1 MCGPIGTV
9 VSSVQAPPAPIATMD
24 NTTSGEPLDELRIH
38 EIPDKYLGVIV
49 HFMLKFHND
58 TSEFNKPQLRR
69 TFRSSYP
76 LFLVLYGSLFVSSL
90 IANSWMVLHI
100 YREKR
105 PRESVCVYLFVNA
118 LNDIFKLLV
127 VIPIS
132 LVTLFLDN
140 WLFGRFLCFAS
151 PIVQDFPFYLT
162 LLTFVAIACD
172 RYRYA
177 MNPLKRRIPPLLCL
191 TGVAIVAGI
200 LTLPYAAY
208 TKFLDLQQYL
218 GHQFQGT
225 GICAINLTE
234 NIEEYIR
241 GLFIVLYA
249 LPVALV
255 IYLHVKVS
263 VEIKAQGTSQ
273 SLALNVTNRRE
284 SNGEEASV
292 CSVASS
298 MVPESVYS
306 TRSCAVFPVATR
318 EVVRHQSE
326 ASRSSSAFYKDARS
340 LEDTVDW
347 MKERRTQNTVM
358 MMVTVYAVCLL
369 PLNILRLI
377 VHVVHEGPEQSV
389 HFDLSFAFAVLIA
402 FLPTLGT
409 PYLFRVWHLST
420 RITIDACQYRKLRR
434 VSGTSS
440 VGHRDK
446 NRSNSKA

>member
-1 MCGPIGTV
+1 MNGSAKG
-9 VSSVQAPPAPIATMD
+9 A
-24 NTTSGEPLDELRIH
+24 ELNI
-38 EIPDKYLGVIV
+38 EQIPDKYIGYIM
-49 HFMLKFHND
+49 HFMLKFQND
-58 TSEFNKPQLRR
+58 TSEFSRPQLRR
-69 TFRSSYP
+69 TFRTSYP

-90 IANSWMVLHI
+90 IGNGWMVLHI
-100 YREKR
+100 YREKQ
-105 PRESVCVYLFVNA
+105 PRETVCVYLFANA

-127 VIPIS
+127 VMPIT
-132 LVTLFLDN
+132 LVTLFLHN
-140 WLFGRFLCFAS
+140 WVFGSFLCFAS

-177 MNPLKRRIPPLLCL
+177 MNPMKRQIPPPLCL
-191 TGVAIVAGI
+191 LGVCLVAGI

-208 TKFLDLQQYL
+208 TKFLDLEQYL
-218 GHQFQGT
+218 GHQFRGT

-263 VEIKAQGTSQ
+263 VEIKAQEA
-273 SLALNVTNRRE
+273 SLALHATYRRE

-298 MVPESVYS
+298 SMAPESVYS
-306 TRSCAVFPVATR
+306 TRSCAAFPAAR
-318 EVVRHQSE
+318 
-326 ASRSSSAFYKDARS
+326 RSPPGGDA
-340 LEDTVDW
+340 LDW
-347 MKERRTQNTVM
+347 LKERRTQNTVM

-369 PLNILRLI
+369 PLNVLRLI
-377 VHVVHEGPEQSV
+377 VHVVHEGPEHSV

-409 PYLFRVWHLST
+409 PYLFRVWRLSL
-420 RITIDACQYRKLRR
+420 DACQYSKLQRAGRKGRCGSR
-434 VSGTSS
+434 
-440 VGHRDK
+440 
-446 NRSNSKA
+446 A

>member
-1 MCGPIGTV
+1 MFYSYEMANASAEGLSP
-9 VSSVQAPPAPIATMD
+9 S
-24 NTTSGEPLDELRIH
+24 ELNIQQ
-38 EIPDKYLGVIV
+38 IPDKYIGYIM
-49 HFMLKFHND
+49 HFMLKFQND
-58 TSEFNKPQLRR
+58 TSEFSRPQLRR

-90 IANSWMVLHI
+90 IGNCWMVQHI

-105 PRESVCVYLFVNA
+105 PRESVCVYLFANA

-127 VIPIS
+127 VMPIS
-132 LVTLFLDN
+132 LVTLFLHN
-140 WLFGRFLCFAS
+140 WVYGSFLCFAS

-177 MNPLKRRIPPLLCL
+177 MNPMKRQIPPLLCL
-191 TGVAIVAGI
+191 LGVGLVAGI

-208 TKFLDLQQYL
+208 TKFIDLEQYL
-218 GHQFQGT
+218 GQQFKGT

-255 IYLHVKVS
+255 IYLHVKVT
-263 VEIKAQGTSQ
+263 VEIKAQETSQ
-273 SLALNVTNRRE
+273 SLALHATYRRE

-306 TRSCAVFPVATR
+306 TRSCAAFPVATR
-318 EVVRHQSE
+318 DSCLRSE
-326 ASRSSSAFYKDARS
+326 TGSSPATLHKDSPRSPEEDS
-340 LEDTVDW
+340 LDW

-369 PLNILRLI
+369 PLNVLRLI
-377 VHVVHEGPEQSV
+377 VHVVHEGPEHSV

-420 RITIDACQYRKLRR
+420 RLNMDACQYRKLRR
-434 VSGTSS
+434 ASGTS
-440 VGHRDK
+440 GHK
-446 NRSNSKA
+446 VRSNSRA

>member
-1 MCGPIGTV
+1 MNGSAKG
-9 VSSVQAPPAPIATMD
+9 A
-24 NTTSGEPLDELRIH
+24 ELNI
-38 EIPDKYLGVIV
+38 EQIPDKYIGYIM
-49 HFMLKFHND
+49 HFMLKFQND
-58 TSEFNKPQLRR
+58 TSEFSRPQLRR
-69 TFRSSYP
+69 TFRTSYP

-90 IANSWMVLHI
+90 IGNGWMVLHI
-100 YREKR
+100 YREKQ
-105 PRESVCVYLFVNA
+105 PRETVCVYLFANA

-127 VIPIS
+127 VMPIT
-132 LVTLFLDN
+132 LVTLFLHN
-140 WLFGRFLCFAS
+140 WVFGSFLCFAS

-177 MNPLKRRIPPLLCL
+177 MNPMKRQIPP
-191 TGVAIVAGI
+191 TV
-200 LTLPYAAY
+200 
-208 TKFLDLQQYL
+208 FR
-218 GHQFQGT
+218 GT

-263 VEIKAQGTSQ
+263 VEIKAQEA
-273 SLALNVTNRRE
+273 SLALHATYRRE

-298 MVPESVYS
+298 SMAPESVYS
-306 TRSCAVFPVATR
+306 TRSCAAFPAAR
-318 EVVRHQSE
+318 
-326 ASRSSSAFYKDARS
+326 RSPPGGDA
-340 LEDTVDW
+340 LDW
-347 MKERRTQNTVM
+347 LKERRTQNTVM

-369 PLNILRLI
+369 PLNVLRLI
-377 VHVVHEGPEQSV
+377 VHVVHEGPEHSV

-409 PYLFRVWHLST
+409 PYLFRVWRLSL
-420 RITIDACQYRKLRR
+420 DACQYSKLQRAGRKGRCGSR
-434 VSGTSS
+434 
-440 VGHRDK
+440 
-446 NRSNSKA
+446 A

>member
-1 MCGPIGTV
+1 MRARSDHRFRRRRRHSGPTGKASQVQRKI
-9 VSSVQAPPAPIATMD
+9 SSMTNASAKGPDLNIEQ
-24 NTTSGEPLDELRIH
+24 
-38 EIPDKYLGVIV
+38 IPDKYIGYIM
-49 HFMLKFHND
+49 HFMLKFQND
-58 TSEFNKPQLRR
+58 TSEFSKPQLRR
-69 TFRSSYP
+69 TFRTSYP

-90 IANSWMVLHI
+90 IANGWMVLHI
-100 YREKR
+100 YREKQ
-105 PRESVCVYLFVNA
+105 PREAVCVYLFANA

-127 VIPIS
+127 VMPIS
-132 LVTLFLDN
+132 LVTLFLHN
-140 WLFGRFLCFAS
+140 WVFGSFLCFAS

-177 MNPLKRRIPPLLCL
+177 MNPMKRQIPPLLCL
-191 TGVAIVAGI
+191 LGVCLVAGI

-218 GHQFQGT
+218 GYQFRGT

-263 VEIKAQGTSQ
+263 VEIKAQET
-273 SLALNVTNRRE
+273 SLALHATYRRE

-298 MVPESVYS
+298 MAPESVYS
-306 TRSCAVFPVATR
+306 TRSCAAFPVATR
-318 EVVRHQSE
+318 EPSVTQRR
-326 ASRSSSAFYKDARS
+326 RSPTSDA
-340 LEDTVDW
+340 LDW
-347 MKERRTQNTVM
+347 LKERRTQNTVM
-358 MMVTVYAVCLL
+358 MMVTVYAVCML
-369 PLNILRLI
+369 PLNVLRLI
-377 VHVVHEGPEQSV
+377 VHVVHEGPEHSV

-409 PYLFRVWHLST
+409 PYLFRVWRLSL
-420 RITIDACQYRKLRR
+420 DACQYSKLQRAGRK
-434 VSGTSS
+434 G
-440 VGHRDK
+440 
-446 NRSNSKA
+446 RSDSRA

>member
-1 MCGPIGTV
+1 M
-9 VSSVQAPPAPIATMD
+9 A
-24 NTTSGEPLDELRIH
+24 NRSGGGSGDLNIH
-38 EIPDKYLGVIV
+38 RIPDKYLGYIM
-49 HFMLKFHND
+49 HFMLKFSND
-58 TSEFNKPQLRR
+58 TSEFNKPQLRK

-90 IANSWMVLHI
+90 IANVWMVLHF

-105 PRESVCVYLFVNA
+105 PRESLCAYLFANA

-127 VIPIS
+127 VMPIS
-132 LVTLFLDN
+132 LVTLFLHN
-140 WLFGRFLCFAS
+140 WVLGSFLCFAS

-162 LLTFVAIACD
+162 LLTLVAIACD

-191 TGVAIVAGI
+191 AGVCLVAGI

-208 TKFLDLQQYL
+208 TKFIDLEQYL
-218 GHQFQGT
+218 GHQFEGT
-225 GICAINLTE
+225 GICAINLTD

-255 IYLHVKVS
+255 LYLHVKVS
-263 VEIKAQGTSQ
+263 VEIKTQTSE
-273 SLALNVTNRRE
+273 SLALSATNRRE

-298 MVPESVYS
+298 MVPESVHS
-306 TRSCAVFPVATR
+306 TRSATVFPVATR
-318 EVVRHQSE
+318 ET
-326 ASRSSSAFYKDARS
+326 ARS
-340 LEDTVDW
+340 KSSRASSTVCKESPEDAVDW
-347 MKERRTQNTVM
+347 SKERRTQNTVL

-402 FLPTLGT
+402 FLPTLAT
-409 PYLFRVWHLST
+409 PYLFRVWYLST
-420 RITIDACQYRKLRR
+420 RPAVDACQYRKLRR
-434 VSGTSS
+434 TSGTSS
-440 VGHRDK
+440 VGNKHR
-446 NRSNSKA
+446 NNSRA